1 MPISSIL
8 NPAQRIGKIKGMMLP
23 HAIATTALGAVGV
36 NDNFKK
42 NAGNQIVYRR
52 ALPRGATSTQYNRFF
67 QDGTGDR
74 SAALA
79 NAYESSEGVTP
90 AAETISMQDITA
102 TLKQFVIVCGYTD
115 QAEDLHEDDLPAIYL
130 QYVGET
136 QGLVNEAN
144 LFGVAKACTNKFYG
158 GTGNSRATVNGV
170 LTINLL
176 RRVARSLMANNAKPI
191 KSMQMLGKAGDY
203 ATSPIGKS
211 FPVWIHTDLCADVEQ
226 LEGYV
231 RVHEYGDTS
240 LAVPN
245 EVGFCN
251 PFRFIASP
259 DLVEVQ
265 DAGAAIAGAVPALKS
280 KTGTSADVYQVIVGS
295 QDAWGH
301 LGLRKEMMKPSV
313 LTPGTVDKSDPA
325 GQRGLVSLKWYYHAV
340 LLNSLQMAV
349 VEVAS
354 RALTD

>member
-1 MPISSIL
+1 MTISSLL

-42 NAGNQIVYRR
+42 NSGNQIVYRR
-52 ALPRGATSTQYNRFF
+52 ALPRGATATQPNRFF
-67 QDGTGDR
+67 QDGAGDR

-79 NAYESSEGVTP
+79 AAYEASEGVTP
-90 AAETISMQDITA
+90 TAETINMQDIPA

-115 QAEDLHEDDLPAIYL
+115 QAEDLHEDDLPSIYIT
-130 QYVGET
+130 YVGET

-144 LFGVAKACTNKFYG
+144 LFSVAKACTNKFYG
-158 GTGNSRATVNGV
+158 GTGTSRATVNGV
-170 LTINLL
+170 LSVNLL
-176 RRVARSLMANNAKPI
+176 RRVARSLMANGAKPI
-191 KSMQMLGKAGDY
+191 QKMQRLGKAGDY
-203 ATSPIGKS
+203 GTAPVGKS
-211 FPVWIHTDLCADVEQ
+211 FPVWIHTDLVADAEQ

-231 RVHEYGDTS
+231 KVHEYGDPS
-240 LAVPN
+240 IAVPN

-259 DLVEVQ
+259 DLVGVQ
-265 DAGAAIAGAVPALKS
+265 NSGAAVAGAVPALLS
-280 KTGTSADVYQVIVGS
+280 TSGTYADVYQVIVGS

-301 LGLRKEMMKPSV
+301 LGLRSNMMKPNV
-313 LTPGTVDKSDPA
+313 ITPGTVDKSDPA